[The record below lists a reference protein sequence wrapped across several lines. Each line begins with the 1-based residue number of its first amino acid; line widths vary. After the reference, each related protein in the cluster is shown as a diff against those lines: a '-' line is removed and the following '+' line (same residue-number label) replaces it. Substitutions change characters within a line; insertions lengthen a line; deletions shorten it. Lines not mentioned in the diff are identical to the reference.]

1 MDKIKDFFGSLSKST
16 KITLISCGSFLLL
29 TFIILLFFVLFP
41 ITPSERVI
49 LGLGREGIVAAS
61 PDNKDETAAIGTV
74 TTAPEMDYNAHMVGT
89 TAVPLDKYDPK
100 SHVTFTKPSITTN
113 VNYIYSGVA
122 IRTGTPGYEDYT
134 QVTTIS
140 PEPPDEPA
148 TETPSEPVQTNVP
161 EQTPTEPVATSP
173 IEPATEAPSQAP
185 AVTEPP
191 APSTDAPAD
200 PPVVDPPADQNEN
213 T

>member
-89 TAVPLDKYDPK
+89 TAVPLDKYDPN

-148 TETPSEPVQTNVP
+148 TE
-161 EQTPTEPVATSP
+161 
-173 IEPATEAPSQAP
+173 APSQAP